1 MTSHRPT
8 PEAWGQ
14 TLAEALRA
22 IRKARGLS
30 TMRVATLMGMDRRNY
45 ANFETGKGRLNFERV
60 LEFAR
65 VTDSDP
71 WAILAAVLIGSP
83 DLARN
88 AADNKFV
95 TVFLILLAE
104 FQGEVRDEIRRVDTA
119 EAVAAFRDAFKALEA
134 AVASKKDRL
143 PPNWLRDGA
152 ARVGLGEN
160 RGPVRTEPDGTD

>member
-1 MTSHRPT
+1 MSSPHPA

-14 TLAEALRA
+14 SRAQALRA

-30 TMRVATLMGMDRRNY
+30 TARAAALMGMDRRNY
-45 ANFETGKGRLNFERV
+45 ANFETGRGRLNVERV
-60 LEFAR
+60 LQFAK

-71 WAILAAVLIGSP
+71 WAILASVLMGSP

-104 FQGEVRDEIRRVDTA
+104 FQEQMGADIRRLDTA
-119 EAVAAFRDAFKALEA
+119 EALATFRDAFKDLED
-134 AVASKKDRL
+134 AVIAKKNRL
-143 PPNWLRDGA
+143 PQDWFRDGA
-152 ARVGLGEN
+152 AKIGLGE
-160 RGPVRTEPDGTD
+160 VTSSARTEPDDAT